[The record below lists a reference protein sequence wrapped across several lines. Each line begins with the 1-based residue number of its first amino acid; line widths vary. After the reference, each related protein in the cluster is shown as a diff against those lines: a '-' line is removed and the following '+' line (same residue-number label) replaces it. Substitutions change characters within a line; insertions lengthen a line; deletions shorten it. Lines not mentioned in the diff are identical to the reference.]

1 MAAAR
6 ACRGVGRVGHGTPGS
21 GFAAGWVSIHT
32 PTTPAAQRPEKSDKS
47 PEMGWTRTGD
57 GSLML
62 PDQSSPGPQARADA
76 AAVIAGIARSL
87 SGGGNMAVESNPP
100 ATTSA
105 PVAEGSLLGRGVAL
119 LTPILPIEAGWIA
132 GVVAHLVPGAN
143 LDQTQIVAFMIAV
156 STSALTAA
164 WKWLQGW
171 QQHESLVA
179 QGLAP
184 PRKQA
189 PTPKKATS

>member
-1 MAAAR
+1 
-6 ACRGVGRVGHGTPGS
+6 
-21 GFAAGWVSIHT
+21 
-32 PTTPAAQRPEKSDKS
+32 
-47 PEMGWTRTGD
+47 
-57 GSLML
+57 
-62 PDQSSPGPQARADA
+62 
-76 AAVIAGIARSL
+76 
-87 SGGGNMAVESNPP
+87 MAVETNPP

-119 LTPILPIEAGWIA
+119 LTPVFAIAAGWIA
-132 GVVAHLVPGAN
+132 GVIAHLVPGAN